1 MKLRDATDK
10 ELKEWR
16 ETDFMSSMK
25 FNPMVMFV
33 IIPALVQASCL
44 TLMGISM
51 YVAQVM
57 F

>member
-1 MKLRDATDK
+1 MKLKDATDK

-16 ETDFMSSMK
+16 KTDFMSSMK

-33 IIPALVQASCL
+33 VIPVLVQGCCL
-44 TLMGISM
+44 AMMGMSM

>member
-1 MKLRDATDK
+1 MKIREATPK

-51 YVAQVM
+51 YAAQVM

>member
-16 ETDFMSSMK
+16 ETDFMSSMN
-25 FNPMVMFV
+25 FNPLVMFV
-33 IIPALVQASCL
+33 VIPTIVQASCL
-44 TLMGISM
+44 TMMGASM
-51 YVAQVM
+51 YLASVL